1 MKELRALFSGV
12 LLLAVVLAGVMG
24 VAWAVGA
31 QYQDAP
37 ETTHSVT
44 DEAATADVG
53 NWTSV
58 DAPDY
63 ATSFYDNETIT
74 NSSGTQLQ
82 EGSDYDWNASTGSIR
97 WYDTA
102 SVDDGESM
110 SVDYSYRSKTETARN
125 LKFVLDVPISIVFPI
140 SVLIIV
146 AMSVAGL
153 AAGAYRVLAKADGS
167 TSFNR
172 R

>member
-12 LLLAVVLAGVMG
+12 LLFAVVLAGVIG

-31 QYQDAP
+31 EYQDAP

-44 DEAATADVG
+44 DEAISADVG

-58 DAPDY
+58 DAPNY
-63 ATSFYDNETIT
+63 ATGFEDNETIT
-74 NSSGTQLQ
+74 NSTGATLS
-82 EGSDYDWNASTGSIR
+82 EGSDYDWNASTGSIY
-97 WYDTA
+97 WYDTS
-102 SVDDGESM
+102 SVDDGEAM
-110 SVDYSYRSKTETARN
+110 NVDYTYRTKTETARN

-140 SVLIIV
+140 SVFIIV

-167 TSFNR
+167 NSFNR